1 MEDLHE
7 QLRLTGENVNTK
19 DAEIQAIK
27 EDRAANAKVLKQTV
41 KKADVLQKRVVS
53 MTELNTKSENE
64 RAALRADCE
73 NAESL
78 RERVLALC
86 RAMGLDSVAPLS
98 MQMVDLLE
106 ANVLTVLSLKD
117 RQSLPGSTTNPE
129 TQIATT
135 QGTQLPDLQPDNA
148 RRSRRKVTRHTSTE
162 NRNIRDAQTP
172 IGPGSEREVSVVETR
187 HRETTVE
194 VTSVTHRSSSR
205 GTGTVLEPPMR
216 PYDTDSTPAARV
228 QQSRATGSF
237 VPLWE
242 TEPDLEHVP
251 TSPFTDLSS
260 CLLEIPE
267 QWASPVKEMEP
278 AKQSTKP
285 SAERFPSGKKPKVT
299 SKDRVHAPTTPQ
311 KTIKSIINRDPSPEA
326 NPELETVDNGQS
338 SRNTLPPFKTA
349 YSPTPDFSSPS
360 NDHISG
366 HKNAPANITSSGRTL
381 KGTVK
386 KGILH
391 DETEAKPA
399 KPRSKTP
406 TTLPLTDRGT
416 SGTNNKPASSRLATR
431 GILKNPIAS
440 TSKKR
445 GLEGAEVQAN
455 EVTSVAKRPKGEVR
469 ATISSQTAKPL
480 VSAAPK
486 LSLPNSGRNT
496 HQHPYSPSAKTSG
509 TSGQRRKRSQTSKGD
524 ATVILASG
532 KTLT

>member
-1 MEDLHE
+1 MESLQE
-7 QLRLTGENVNTK
+7 QLRLTSENVNTK

-27 EDRAANAKVLKQTV
+27 EDRDANVKVLKQTV
-41 KKADVLQKRVVS
+41 KKTDVLQKRVASV
-53 MTELNTKSENE
+53 TELNIKSENE
-64 RAALRADCE
+64 RAALRAECE

-78 RERVLALC
+78 RERVLTLC

-106 ANVLTVLSLKD
+106 ASVLSLKD
-117 RQSLPGSTTNPE
+117 QQLLPGSTTNPE
-129 TQIATT
+129 TQITTT
-135 QGTQLPDLQPDNA
+135 QGIQLPDLQPDNT
-148 RRSRRKVTRHTSTE
+148 RRPRRRVTRHTSTE
-162 NRNIRDAQTP
+162 NRNIRDLETP

-194 VTSVTHRSSSR
+194 VTSVTHRASSR
-205 GTGTVLEPPMR
+205 GTGTVVERPMR
-216 PYDTDSTPAARV
+216 PYETDSTPAARV
-228 QQSRATGSF
+228 QQTPATGSF

-242 TEPDLEHVP
+242 TEPDPEYVP

-260 CLLEIPE
+260 CLLETPE

-278 AKQSTKP
+278 TKQSTKP

-311 KTIKSIINRDPSPEA
+311 KSVKSIISRAPSPEA
-326 NPELETVDNGQS
+326 NPEPETMDNRQS
-338 SRNTLPPFKTA
+338 SRNTRPPFKKV

-366 HKNAPANITSSGRTL
+366 HKNAPANITSTDRTL

-386 KGILH
+386 KGIFH

-399 KPRSKTP
+399 KPRSKPSITL
-406 TTLPLTDRGT
+406 TLPDRRTPGR
-416 SGTNNKPASSRLATR
+416 NNKPANARLATR

-455 EVTSVAKRPKGEVR
+455 EVTSAAKRPKCEVR
-469 ATISSQTAKPL
+469 ATTSSQTAKPL
-480 VSAAPK
+480 SSAAPK
-486 LSLPNSGRNT
+486 PSLSNSGRNT

-509 TSGQRRKRSQTSKGD
+509 TSSQRRKRSQTSKGD
-524 ATVILASG
+524 AIRHTS
-532 KTLT
+532 KW